1 MEILRFPGLGW
12 ELPISRVALSIGN
25 LDIYWYGVIIAVG
38 FGLGLWVYLS
48 HNRTCGIHPDE
59 GLDIILWA
67 MVGAIV
73 GARAYYVAFQ
83 WDNYKDNLKEIF
95 NLRGGGLAV
104 YGGIIGALIVAF
116 IVCRIKKL
124 PMLPVADAAFP
135 GVMLGQAIGR
145 WGNFFNMEAFGT
157 NTTLPWGMTSD
168 TISAYLSRHQAALA
182 AQGIMVDPTLP
193 VHPTFLYESLWNL
206 IGVAILLLWLF
217 PRRSYDGQITL
228 GYTAWYGLGRFFVE
242 GLRTDSLMWG
252 SVRVSQ
258 ALGGVLFIDEAY
270 ALYRGG
276 EDSFGLEAID
286 TLVKGIEDHRDD
298 LVVILAGYT
307 KEMQLFLS
315 ANSGLASRFPNQI
328 EFPDY
333 TGAELYKILC
343 SIARSKGYTLD
354 AACELPLVTYF
365 DRKQAEDAATNG
377 NGRMARNTLEKA
389 ILNQSKRLV
398 ADPDASLELLV
409 VGDFELE

>member
-1 MEILRFPGLGW
+1 MEVLRFPGLGW
-12 ELPISRVALSIGN
+12 EIPISRVAVSIGS
-25 LDIYWYGVIIAVG
+25 LEIYWYGVIIAVG

-48 HNRTCGIHPDE
+48 HNRRCGIHPDE
-59 GLDIILWA
+59 GLDIILWS
-67 MVGAIV
+67 MLGAIV

-83 WDNYKDNLKEIF
+83 WDHYKDNLKEIF
-95 NLRGGGLAV
+95 NLRGGGLAI

-116 IVCRIKKL
+116 IVCRSKKL

-168 TISAYLSRHQAALA
+168 TISNYLSRHQAALL
-182 AQGIMVDPTLP
+182 AQGVVVDPAMP

-206 IGVAILLLWLF
+206 IGVAVLLLWLF

-258 ALGGVLFIDEAY
+258 VLGGVLFIVAAGLMLVIFLWSRKPMTLEY
-270 ALYRGG
+270 IEG
-276 EDSFGLEAID
+276 EKKPRFVLRRYVD
-286 TLVKGIEDHRDD
+286 TE
-298 LVVILAGYT
+298 
-307 KEMQLFLS
+307 E
-315 ANSGLASRFPNQI
+315 SRQRM
-328 EFPDY
+328 
-333 TGAELYKILC
+333 AML
-343 SIARSKGYTLD
+343 
-354 AACELPLVTYF
+354 
-365 DRKQAEDAATNG
+365 DRKLAEKKNG
-377 NGRMARNTLEKA
+377 KKPTQPEEKEDEHER
-389 ILNQSKRLV
+389 K
-398 ADPDASLELLV
+398 DH
-409 VGDFELE
+409 

>member
-12 ELPISRVALSIGN
+12 EIPISRVAVSIGS
-25 LDIYWYGVIIAVG
+25 LEIYWYGVIIAVG

-48 HNRTCGIHPDE
+48 HNRSCGIHPDE
-59 GLDIILWA
+59 GLDIILWS
-67 MVGAIV
+67 MLGAIV

-83 WDNYKDNLKEIF
+83 WDHYKDNLKEIF
-95 NLRGGGLAV
+95 NLRGGGLAI

-116 IVCRIKKL
+116 IVCRSKKL

-168 TISAYLSRHQAALA
+168 TISNYLSRHQAALL
-182 AQGIMVDPTLP
+182 AQGVVVDPAIP

-206 IGVAILLLWLF
+206 IGVAVLLLWLF

-228 GYTAWYGLGRFFVE
+228 GYTAWYGFGRFFVE

-258 ALGGVLFIDEAY
+258 ALGGVLFIVAAGLMLAIFLWSRKPMTLEY
-270 ALYRGG
+270 IEG
-276 EDSFGLEAID
+276 EKKPRFVLRRYVD
-286 TLVKGIEDHRDD
+286 TE
-298 LVVILAGYT
+298 
-307 KEMQLFLS
+307 E
-315 ANSGLASRFPNQI
+315 SRQRM
-328 EFPDY
+328 
-333 TGAELYKILC
+333 AML
-343 SIARSKGYTLD
+343 
-354 AACELPLVTYF
+354 
-365 DRKQAEDAATNG
+365 DRKLAEKKNG
-377 NGRMARNTLEKA
+377 KKPTQPEEK
-389 ILNQSKRLV
+389 KDEHERK
-398 ADPDASLELLV
+398 DH
-409 VGDFELE
+409 

>member
-12 ELPISRVALSIGN
+12 EIPISRVAVSIGS
-25 LDIYWYGVIIAVG
+25 LEIYWYGVIIAVG

-48 HNRTCGIHPDE
+48 HNRRCGIHPDE
-59 GLDIILWA
+59 GLDIILWS
-67 MVGAIV
+67 MLGAIV

-83 WDNYKDNLKEIF
+83 WDHYKDNLKEIF
-95 NLRGGGLAV
+95 NLRGGGLAI

-116 IVCRIKKL
+116 IVCRSKKL

-168 TISAYLSRHQAALA
+168 TISNYLSRHQAALL
-182 AQGIMVDPTLP
+182 AQGVVVDPAMP

-206 IGVAILLLWLF
+206 IGVAVLLLWLF

-258 ALGGVLFIDEAY
+258 ALGGVLFIVAAGLMLAIFLWSRKPMTLEY
-270 ALYRGG
+270 IEG
-276 EDSFGLEAID
+276 EKKPRFVLRRYVD
-286 TLVKGIEDHRDD
+286 TEK
-298 LVVILAGYT
+298 
-307 KEMQLFLS
+307 
-315 ANSGLASRFPNQI
+315 SRQRM
-328 EFPDY
+328 
-333 TGAELYKILC
+333 AML
-343 SIARSKGYTLD
+343 
-354 AACELPLVTYF
+354 
-365 DRKQAEDAATNG
+365 DRKLAEKKNG
-377 NGRMARNTLEKA
+377 KKPAQPKEKEDEHER
-389 ILNQSKRLV
+389 K
-398 ADPDASLELLV
+398 DH
-409 VGDFELE
+409 

>member
-12 ELPISRVALSIGN
+12 EIPISRVAVSIGS
-25 LDIYWYGVIIAVG
+25 LEIYWYGVIIAVG

-48 HNRTCGIHPDE
+48 HNRSCGIHPDE
-59 GLDIILWA
+59 GLDIILWS
-67 MVGAIV
+67 MLGAIV

-95 NLRGGGLAV
+95 NLRGGGLAI

-116 IVCRIKKL
+116 IVCRSKKL

-168 TISAYLSRHQAALA
+168 TISNYLSRHQAALL
-182 AQGIMVDPTLP
+182 AQGVVVDPAMP

-206 IGVAILLLWLF
+206 IGVAVLLRWLF

-258 ALGGVLFIDEAY
+258 ALGGVLFIVAAGLMLAIFLWSRKPMTLEY
-270 ALYRGG
+270 IEG
-276 EDSFGLEAID
+276 EKKPRFVLRRYVD
-286 TLVKGIEDHRDD
+286 TE
-298 LVVILAGYT
+298 
-307 KEMQLFLS
+307 E
-315 ANSGLASRFPNQI
+315 SRQRM
-328 EFPDY
+328 
-333 TGAELYKILC
+333 AML
-343 SIARSKGYTLD
+343 
-354 AACELPLVTYF
+354 
-365 DRKQAEDAATNG
+365 DRKLAEKKNG
-377 NGRMARNTLEKA
+377 KKPTQPQEKEDEHER
-389 ILNQSKRLV
+389 K
-398 ADPDASLELLV
+398 DH
-409 VGDFELE
+409 

>member
-12 ELPISRVALSIGN
+12 EIPISRVAVSIGS
-25 LDIYWYGVIIAVG
+25 LEIYWYGVIIAVG

-48 HNRTCGIHPDE
+48 HNRSCGIHPDE
-59 GLDIILWA
+59 GLDIILWS
-67 MVGAIV
+67 MLGAIV

-83 WDNYKDNLKEIF
+83 WDHYKDNLKEIF
-95 NLRGGGLAV
+95 NLRGGGRAI

-116 IVCRIKKL
+116 IVCRSKKL

-168 TISAYLSRHQAALA
+168 TISNYLSRHQAALL
-182 AQGIMVDPTLP
+182 AQGVVVDPAMP

-206 IGVAILLLWLF
+206 IGVAVLLLWLF

-258 ALGGVLFIDEAY
+258 ALGGVLFIVAAGLMLAIFLWSRKPMTLEY
-270 ALYRGG
+270 IEG
-276 EDSFGLEAID
+276 EKKPRFVLRRYVD
-286 TLVKGIEDHRDD
+286 TE
-298 LVVILAGYT
+298 
-307 KEMQLFLS
+307 E
-315 ANSGLASRFPNQI
+315 SRQRM
-328 EFPDY
+328 
-333 TGAELYKILC
+333 AML
-343 SIARSKGYTLD
+343 
-354 AACELPLVTYF
+354 
-365 DRKQAEDAATNG
+365 DRKLAEKKNG
-377 NGRMARNTLEKA
+377 KKPTQPEEKEDEHER
-389 ILNQSKRLV
+389 K
-398 ADPDASLELLV
+398 DH
-409 VGDFELE
+409 

>member
-12 ELPISRVALSIGN
+12 EIPISRVAVSIGS
-25 LDIYWYGVIIAVG
+25 LEIYWYGVIIAVG

-48 HNRTCGIHPDE
+48 HNRSCGIHPDE
-59 GLDIILWA
+59 GLDIILWS
-67 MVGAIV
+67 MLGAIV

-83 WDNYKDNLKEIF
+83 WDHYKDNLKEIF
-95 NLRGGGLAV
+95 NLRGGGLAI

-116 IVCRIKKL
+116 IVCRSKKL

-168 TISAYLSRHQAALA
+168 TISNYLSHHQAALL
-182 AQGIMVDPTLP
+182 AQGVVVDPAMP

-206 IGVAILLLWLF
+206 IGVAVLLLWLF

-258 ALGGVLFIDEAY
+258 ALGGVLFIVAAGLMLAIFLWSRKPMTLEY
-270 ALYRGG
+270 IEG
-276 EDSFGLEAID
+276 EKKPRFVLRRYVD
-286 TLVKGIEDHRDD
+286 TE
-298 LVVILAGYT
+298 
-307 KEMQLFLS
+307 E
-315 ANSGLASRFPNQI
+315 SRQRM
-328 EFPDY
+328 
-333 TGAELYKILC
+333 AML
-343 SIARSKGYTLD
+343 
-354 AACELPLVTYF
+354 
-365 DRKQAEDAATNG
+365 DRKLAEKKNG
-377 NGRMARNTLEKA
+377 KKPTQPEEK
-389 ILNQSKRLV
+389 KDEHERK
-398 ADPDASLELLV
+398 DH
-409 VGDFELE
+409 

>member
-1 MEILRFPGLGW
+1 MEILRFPALGW
-12 ELPISRVALSIGN
+12 ELPINRVAFSIGG
-25 LDIYWYGVIIAVG
+25 LEIYWYGIIIAVG

-67 MVGAIV
+67 MIGAIV

-83 WDNYKDNLKEIF
+83 WDNYKDDLKEIF
-95 NLRGGGLAV
+95 NLRGGGLAI

-116 IVCRIKKL
+116 IVCRAKKL

-168 TISAYLSRHQAALA
+168 TISNYLSRHQASLL
-182 AQGIMVDPTLP
+182 AQGVTVDPSLP
-193 VHPTFLYESLWNL
+193 VHPTFLYESVWNL
-206 IGVAILLLWLF
+206 VGVAILLLWLF

-252 SVRVSQ
+252 SIRVSQ
-258 ALGGVLFIDEAY
+258 ALGGVLFLIGAGLMLFFFLQSRKPMTLEY
-270 ALYRGG
+270 IEGQKKPRFALTRYV
-276 EDSFGLEAID
+276 D
-286 TLVKGIEDHRDD
+286 TEESRQRIAMMDAKAAEKKHKNKQAKNPAQPGQKEEQHEREDH
-298 LVVILAGYT
+298 
-307 KEMQLFLS
+307 
-315 ANSGLASRFPNQI
+315 
-328 EFPDY
+328 
-333 TGAELYKILC
+333 
-343 SIARSKGYTLD
+343 
-354 AACELPLVTYF
+354 
-365 DRKQAEDAATNG
+365 
-377 NGRMARNTLEKA
+377 
-389 ILNQSKRLV
+389 
-398 ADPDASLELLV
+398 
-409 VGDFELE
+409 

>member
-59 GLDIILWA
+59 GLDVILWS

-95 NLRGGGLAV
+95 NLRGGGLAI

-258 ALGGVLFIDEAY
+258 ALGGVLFIVAAGLMLFIFLRGRKPMTLEYIEGQKKPRFTLGRYVDTKESRERIA
-270 ALYRGG
+270 ALDAKLAEKKNGKKPTQPEQKEEPHER
-276 EDSFGLEAID
+276 
-286 TLVKGIEDHRDD
+286 EDH
-298 LVVILAGYT
+298 
-307 KEMQLFLS
+307 
-315 ANSGLASRFPNQI
+315 
-328 EFPDY
+328 
-333 TGAELYKILC
+333 
-343 SIARSKGYTLD
+343 
-354 AACELPLVTYF
+354 
-365 DRKQAEDAATNG
+365 
-377 NGRMARNTLEKA
+377 
-389 ILNQSKRLV
+389 
-398 ADPDASLELLV
+398 
-409 VGDFELE
+409 

>member
-12 ELPISRVALSIGN
+12 EIPISRVAVSIGS
-25 LDIYWYGVIIAVG
+25 LEIYWYGVIIAVG

-48 HNRTCGIHPDE
+48 HNRSCGIHPDE
-59 GLDIILWA
+59 GLDIILWS
-67 MVGAIV
+67 MLGAIV

-83 WDNYKDNLKEIF
+83 WDHYKDNLKEIF
-95 NLRGGGLAV
+95 NLRGGGLAI

-116 IVCRIKKL
+116 IVCRSKKL

-168 TISAYLSRHQAALA
+168 TISNYLSRHQAALL
-182 AQGIMVDPTLP
+182 AQGVVVDPAMP

-206 IGVAILLLWLF
+206 IGVAVLLLWLF

-258 ALGGVLFIDEAY
+258 VLGGVLFIVAAGLMLAIFLWSRKPMTLEY
-270 ALYRGG
+270 IEG
-276 EDSFGLEAID
+276 EKKPRFVLRRYVD
-286 TLVKGIEDHRDD
+286 TE
-298 LVVILAGYT
+298 
-307 KEMQLFLS
+307 E
-315 ANSGLASRFPNQI
+315 SRQRM
-328 EFPDY
+328 
-333 TGAELYKILC
+333 AML
-343 SIARSKGYTLD
+343 
-354 AACELPLVTYF
+354 
-365 DRKQAEDAATNG
+365 DRKLAEKKNG
-377 NGRMARNTLEKA
+377 KKPTQPEEKEDEHER
-389 ILNQSKRLV
+389 K
-398 ADPDASLELLV
+398 DH
-409 VGDFELE
+409 

>member
-12 ELPISRVALSIGN
+12 EIPISRVAVSIGS
-25 LDIYWYGVIIAVG
+25 LEIYWYGVIIAVG

-48 HNRTCGIHPDE
+48 HNRSCGIHPDE
-59 GLDIILWA
+59 GLDIILWS
-67 MVGAIV
+67 MLGAIV

-83 WDNYKDNLKEIF
+83 WDHYKDNLKEIF
-95 NLRGGGLAV
+95 NLRGGGLAI

-116 IVCRIKKL
+116 IVCRSKKL

-168 TISAYLSRHQAALA
+168 TISNYLSRHQAALA
-182 AQGIMVDPTLP
+182 AQGVVVDPAMP

-206 IGVAILLLWLF
+206 IGVAVLLLWLF

-258 ALGGVLFIDEAY
+258 ALGGVLFIVAAGLMLAVFLWSRKPMTLEY
-270 ALYRGG
+270 IEG
-276 EDSFGLEAID
+276 EKKPRFVLRRYVD
-286 TLVKGIEDHRDD
+286 TE
-298 LVVILAGYT
+298 
-307 KEMQLFLS
+307 E
-315 ANSGLASRFPNQI
+315 SRQRM
-328 EFPDY
+328 
-333 TGAELYKILC
+333 AML
-343 SIARSKGYTLD
+343 
-354 AACELPLVTYF
+354 
-365 DRKQAEDAATNG
+365 DRKLAEKKNRKKPAQPE
-377 NGRMARNTLEKA
+377 EKEDEHER
-389 ILNQSKRLV
+389 K
-398 ADPDASLELLV
+398 DH
-409 VGDFELE
+409 

>member
-12 ELPISRVALSIGN
+12 EIPISRVAVSIGS
-25 LDIYWYGVIIAVG
+25 LEIYWYGVIIAVG

-48 HNRTCGIHPDE
+48 HNRSCGIHPDE
-59 GLDIILWA
+59 GLDIILWS
-67 MVGAIV
+67 MLGAIV

-83 WDNYKDNLKEIF
+83 WDHYKDNLKEIF
-95 NLRGGGLAV
+95 NLRGGGLAI

-116 IVCRIKKL
+116 IVCRSKKL

-168 TISAYLSRHQAALA
+168 TISNYLSRHQAALL
-182 AQGIMVDPTLP
+182 AQGVVVDPAMP
-193 VHPTFLYESLWNL
+193 VHPTFLYESIWNL
-206 IGVAILLLWLF
+206 IGVAVLLLWLF

-258 ALGGVLFIDEAY
+258 ALGGVLFIVAAGLMLAIFLWSRKPMTLEY
-270 ALYRGG
+270 IEG
-276 EDSFGLEAID
+276 EKKPRFVLRRYVD
-286 TLVKGIEDHRDD
+286 TE
-298 LVVILAGYT
+298 
-307 KEMQLFLS
+307 E
-315 ANSGLASRFPNQI
+315 SRQRM
-328 EFPDY
+328 
-333 TGAELYKILC
+333 AML
-343 SIARSKGYTLD
+343 
-354 AACELPLVTYF
+354 
-365 DRKQAEDAATNG
+365 DRKLAEKKNG
-377 NGRMARNTLEKA
+377 KKPTQPEEK
-389 ILNQSKRLV
+389 KDEHERK
-398 ADPDASLELLV
+398 DH
-409 VGDFELE
+409 

>member
-12 ELPISRVALSIGN
+12 EIPISRVAVSIGS
-25 LDIYWYGVIIAVG
+25 LEIYWYGVIIAVG

-48 HNRTCGIHPDE
+48 HNRSCGIHPDE
-59 GLDIILWA
+59 GLDIILWS
-67 MVGAIV
+67 MLGAIV

-83 WDNYKDNLKEIF
+83 WDHYKDNLKEIF
-95 NLRGGGLAV
+95 NLRGGGLAI

-116 IVCRIKKL
+116 IVCRSKKL

-168 TISAYLSRHQAALA
+168 TISNYLSRHQAALL
-182 AQGIMVDPTLP
+182 AQGVVVDPAMP

-206 IGVAILLLWLF
+206 IGVAVLLLWLF

-258 ALGGVLFIDEAY
+258 ALGGVLFIVAAGLMLAIFLWSRKPMTLEY
-270 ALYRGG
+270 IEG
-276 EDSFGLEAID
+276 EKKPRFVLRRYVD
-286 TLVKGIEDHRDD
+286 TE
-298 LVVILAGYT
+298 
-307 KEMQLFLS
+307 E
-315 ANSGLASRFPNQI
+315 SRQRM
-328 EFPDY
+328 
-333 TGAELYKILC
+333 AML
-343 SIARSKGYTLD
+343 
-354 AACELPLVTYF
+354 
-365 DRKQAEDAATNG
+365 DRKLAEKKNG
-377 NGRMARNTLEKA
+377 KKPTKPEEK
-389 ILNQSKRLV
+389 KDEHERK
-398 ADPDASLELLV
+398 DH
-409 VGDFELE
+409 

>member
-1 MEILRFPGLGW
+1 MEILRFPALGW
-12 ELPISRVALSIGN
+12 EIPINRVAVSIGN

-38 FGLGLWVYLS
+38 FGMGLWVYLS
-48 HNRTCGIHPDE
+48 HNRSCGIHPDE
-59 GLDIILWA
+59 GLDIILWS
-67 MVGAIV
+67 MLGAIV

-83 WDNYKDNLKEIF
+83 WDHYKDNLKEIF
-95 NLRGGGLAV
+95 NLRGGGLAI

-116 IVCRIKKL
+116 IVCRSKKL

-168 TISAYLSRHQAALA
+168 TISNYLSRHQAALL
-182 AQGIMVDPTLP
+182 AQGVVVDPAMP

-206 IGVAILLLWLF
+206 IGVAVLLLWLF

-258 ALGGVLFIDEAY
+258 ALGGVLFLAAAGLMLFIF
-270 ALYRGG
+270 LRGRKPMT
-276 EDSFGLEAID
+276 LEYIEGQKKPRFTLGRYVDTEESQQRMAAID
-286 TLVKGIEDHRDD
+286 AKLAEKKEKKPTEEPIKKEEQHEREDH
-298 LVVILAGYT
+298 
-307 KEMQLFLS
+307 
-315 ANSGLASRFPNQI
+315 
-328 EFPDY
+328 
-333 TGAELYKILC
+333 
-343 SIARSKGYTLD
+343 
-354 AACELPLVTYF
+354 
-365 DRKQAEDAATNG
+365 
-377 NGRMARNTLEKA
+377 
-389 ILNQSKRLV
+389 
-398 ADPDASLELLV
+398 
-409 VGDFELE
+409 

>member
-12 ELPISRVALSIGN
+12 EIPISRVAVSIGS
-25 LDIYWYGVIIAVG
+25 LEIYWYGVIIAVG

-48 HNRTCGIHPDE
+48 HNRSCGIHPDE
-59 GLDIILWA
+59 GLDIILWS
-67 MVGAIV
+67 MLGAIV

-83 WDNYKDNLKEIF
+83 WDHYKDNLKEIF
-95 NLRGGGLAV
+95 NLRGGGLAI

-116 IVCRIKKL
+116 IVCRSKKL

-168 TISAYLSRHQAALA
+168 TISNYLSRHQAALL
-182 AQGIMVDPTLP
+182 AQGVVVDPAMP

-206 IGVAILLLWLF
+206 IGVAVLLLWLF

-258 ALGGVLFIDEAY
+258 ALGGVLSIVAAGLMLAVFLWSRKPMTLEYIE
-270 ALYRGG
+270 G
-276 EDSFGLEAID
+276 EKKPRFVLRRYVD
-286 TLVKGIEDHRDD
+286 TE
-298 LVVILAGYT
+298 
-307 KEMQLFLS
+307 E
-315 ANSGLASRFPNQI
+315 SRQRM
-328 EFPDY
+328 
-333 TGAELYKILC
+333 AML
-343 SIARSKGYTLD
+343 
-354 AACELPLVTYF
+354 
-365 DRKQAEDAATNG
+365 DRKLAEKKNRKKPAQPE
-377 NGRMARNTLEKA
+377 EKEDEHER
-389 ILNQSKRLV
+389 K
-398 ADPDASLELLV
+398 DH
-409 VGDFELE
+409 

>member
-12 ELPISRVALSIGN
+12 EIPISRVAVSIGS
-25 LDIYWYGVIIAVG
+25 LEIYWYGVIIAVG

-48 HNRTCGIHPDE
+48 HNRSCGIHPDE
-59 GLDIILWA
+59 GLDIILWS
-67 MVGAIV
+67 MLGAIV

-83 WDNYKDNLKEIF
+83 WDHYKDNLKEIF
-95 NLRGGGLAV
+95 NLRGGGLAI
-104 YGGIIGALIVAF
+104 YGGIIGALIVAL
-116 IVCRIKKL
+116 IVCRSKKL

-168 TISAYLSRHQAALA
+168 TISNYLSRHQAALL
-182 AQGIMVDPTLP
+182 AQGVVVDPAMP

-206 IGVAILLLWLF
+206 IGVAVLLLWLF

-258 ALGGVLFIDEAY
+258 VLGGVLFIVAAGLMLAIFLWSRKPMTLEY
-270 ALYRGG
+270 IEG
-276 EDSFGLEAID
+276 EKKPRFVLRRYVD
-286 TLVKGIEDHRDD
+286 TE
-298 LVVILAGYT
+298 
-307 KEMQLFLS
+307 E
-315 ANSGLASRFPNQI
+315 SRQRM
-328 EFPDY
+328 
-333 TGAELYKILC
+333 AML
-343 SIARSKGYTLD
+343 
-354 AACELPLVTYF
+354 
-365 DRKQAEDAATNG
+365 DRKLAEKKNG
-377 NGRMARNTLEKA
+377 KEPAQPEEKEDEHER
-389 ILNQSKRLV
+389 K
-398 ADPDASLELLV
+398 DH
-409 VGDFELE
+409 

>member
-1 MEILRFPGLGW
+1 M
-12 ELPISRVALSIGN
+12 
-25 LDIYWYGVIIAVG
+25 IIAVG

-95 NLRGGGLAV
+95 NLRGGGLAI

-168 TISAYLSRHQAALA
+168 TISAYLSRHQAAGRPGHYGGSHPAGTSHLPIRELVEPYRCGDPA
-182 AQGIMVDPTLP
+182 A
-193 VHPTFLYESLWNL
+193 
-206 IGVAILLLWLF
+206 VAV
-217 PRRSYDGQITL
+217 PAPQ
-228 GYTAWYGLGRFFVE
+228 
-242 GLRTDSLMWG
+242 LRWPDHTG
-252 SVRVSQ
+252 
-258 ALGGVLFIDEAY
+258 
-270 ALYRGG
+270 LYRVVRSGPLLCGG
-276 EDSFGLEAID
+276 PA
-286 TLVKGIEDHRDD
+286 HR
-298 LVVILAGYT
+298 
-307 KEMQLFLS
+307 
-315 ANSGLASRFPNQI
+315 
-328 EFPDY
+328 
-333 TGAELYKILC
+333 
-343 SIARSKGYTLD
+343 
-354 AACELPLVTYF
+354 
-365 DRKQAEDAATNG
+365 
-377 NGRMARNTLEKA
+377 
-389 ILNQSKRLV
+389 
-398 ADPDASLELLV
+398 
-409 VGDFELE
+409 

>member
-12 ELPISRVALSIGN
+12 EIPISRVAVSIGS
-25 LDIYWYGVIIAVG
+25 LEIYWYGVIIAVG

-48 HNRTCGIHPDE
+48 HNRSCGIHPDE
-59 GLDIILWA
+59 GLDIILWS
-67 MVGAIV
+67 MLGAIV

-83 WDNYKDNLKEIF
+83 WDHYKDNLKEIF
-95 NLRGGGLAV
+95 NLRGGGLAI

-116 IVCRIKKL
+116 IVCRSKKL

-168 TISAYLSRHQAALA
+168 TISNYLSRHQAALL
-182 AQGIMVDPTLP
+182 AQGVMVDPSLP

-206 IGVAILLLWLF
+206 IGVAVLLLWLF

-258 ALGGVLFIDEAY
+258 ALGGVLFIVAAGLMLAIFLWSRKPMTLEY
-270 ALYRGG
+270 IEG
-276 EDSFGLEAID
+276 EKKPRFVLRRYVD
-286 TLVKGIEDHRDD
+286 TE
-298 LVVILAGYT
+298 
-307 KEMQLFLS
+307 E
-315 ANSGLASRFPNQI
+315 SRQRM
-328 EFPDY
+328 
-333 TGAELYKILC
+333 AML
-343 SIARSKGYTLD
+343 
-354 AACELPLVTYF
+354 
-365 DRKQAEDAATNG
+365 DRKLAEKKNG
-377 NGRMARNTLEKA
+377 KKPTQPEEK
-389 ILNQSKRLV
+389 KDEHERK
-398 ADPDASLELLV
+398 DH
-409 VGDFELE
+409 

>member
-12 ELPISRVALSIGN
+12 EIPISRVAVSIGS
-25 LDIYWYGVIIAVG
+25 LEIYWYGVIIAVG

-48 HNRTCGIHPDE
+48 HNRSCGIHPDE
-59 GLDIILWA
+59 GLDIILWS
-67 MVGAIV
+67 MLGAIV

-83 WDNYKDNLKEIF
+83 WDHYKDNLKEIF
-95 NLRGGGLAV
+95 NLRGGGLAI

-116 IVCRIKKL
+116 IVCRSKKL

-168 TISAYLSRHQAALA
+168 TISNYLSRHQAALL
-182 AQGIMVDPTLP
+182 AQGVVVDPAMP

-206 IGVAILLLWLF
+206 IGVAVLLLWLF

-258 ALGGVLFIDEAY
+258 ALGGVLFIVAAGLMLGIFLWSRKPMTLEY
-270 ALYRGG
+270 IEG
-276 EDSFGLEAID
+276 EKKPRFVLRRYVD
-286 TLVKGIEDHRDD
+286 TE
-298 LVVILAGYT
+298 
-307 KEMQLFLS
+307 E
-315 ANSGLASRFPNQI
+315 SRQRM
-328 EFPDY
+328 
-333 TGAELYKILC
+333 AML
-343 SIARSKGYTLD
+343 
-354 AACELPLVTYF
+354 
-365 DRKQAEDAATNG
+365 DRKLAEKKNG
-377 NGRMARNTLEKA
+377 KKPTQPQEKEDEHERK
-389 ILNQSKRLV
+389 NH
-398 ADPDASLELLV
+398 
-409 VGDFELE
+409 

>member
-1 MEILRFPGLGW
+1 MEVLRFPGLGW
-12 ELPISRVALSIGN
+12 EIPISRVAVSIGS
-25 LDIYWYGVIIAVG
+25 LEIYWYGVIIAVG

-48 HNRTCGIHPDE
+48 HNRSCGIHPDE
-59 GLDIILWA
+59 GLDIILWS
-67 MVGAIV
+67 MLGAIV

-83 WDNYKDNLKEIF
+83 WDHYKDNLKEIF
-95 NLRGGGLAV
+95 NLRGGGLAI

-116 IVCRIKKL
+116 IVCRSKKL

-168 TISAYLSRHQAALA
+168 TISNYLSRHQAALL
-182 AQGIMVDPTLP
+182 AQGVVVDPAMP

-206 IGVAILLLWLF
+206 IGVAVLLLWLF

-258 ALGGVLFIDEAY
+258 ALGGVLFIVAAGLMLFIFLRGRKPMTLEYIEGQKKPRFTLGRYVDTKESRERIA
-270 ALYRGG
+270 ALDAKLAEKKKNGKKPTQPEQKEEPHER
-276 EDSFGLEAID
+276 
-286 TLVKGIEDHRDD
+286 EDH
-298 LVVILAGYT
+298 
-307 KEMQLFLS
+307 
-315 ANSGLASRFPNQI
+315 
-328 EFPDY
+328 
-333 TGAELYKILC
+333 
-343 SIARSKGYTLD
+343 
-354 AACELPLVTYF
+354 
-365 DRKQAEDAATNG
+365 
-377 NGRMARNTLEKA
+377 
-389 ILNQSKRLV
+389 
-398 ADPDASLELLV
+398 
-409 VGDFELE
+409 

>member
-59 GLDIILWA
+59 GLDVILWA

-73 GARAYYVAFQ
+73 GARTYYVAFQ

-95 NLRGGGLAV
+95 NLRGGGLAI

-258 ALGGVLFIDEAY
+258 ALGGVLFIVAAGLMLFIFLRGRKPMTLEYIEGQKKPRFTLGRYVDTKESRERIA
-270 ALYRGG
+270 ALDAKLAEKKNGKKPTQPEQKEEPHER
-276 EDSFGLEAID
+276 
-286 TLVKGIEDHRDD
+286 EDH
-298 LVVILAGYT
+298 
-307 KEMQLFLS
+307 
-315 ANSGLASRFPNQI
+315 
-328 EFPDY
+328 
-333 TGAELYKILC
+333 
-343 SIARSKGYTLD
+343 
-354 AACELPLVTYF
+354 
-365 DRKQAEDAATNG
+365 
-377 NGRMARNTLEKA
+377 
-389 ILNQSKRLV
+389 
-398 ADPDASLELLV
+398 
-409 VGDFELE
+409 

>member
-12 ELPISRVALSIGN
+12 EIPISRVAVSIGS
-25 LDIYWYGVIIAVG
+25 LEIYWYGVIIAVG

-48 HNRTCGIHPDE
+48 HNRSCGIHPDE
-59 GLDIILWA
+59 GLDIILWS
-67 MVGAIV
+67 MLGAIV

-83 WDNYKDNLKEIF
+83 WDHYKDNLKEIF
-95 NLRGGGLAV
+95 NLRGGGLAI

-116 IVCRIKKL
+116 IVCRSKKL

-168 TISAYLSRHQAALA
+168 TISNYLSRHQAALL
-182 AQGIMVDPTLP
+182 AQGVVVDPAMP

-206 IGVAILLLWLF
+206 IGVAVLLLWLF

-258 ALGGVLFIDEAY
+258 ALGGVLFIVAAGLMLAIFLWSRKPMTLEY
-270 ALYRGG
+270 IEG
-276 EDSFGLEAID
+276 EKRPRFVLRRYVD
-286 TLVKGIEDHRDD
+286 TE
-298 LVVILAGYT
+298 
-307 KEMQLFLS
+307 E
-315 ANSGLASRFPNQI
+315 SRQRM
-328 EFPDY
+328 
-333 TGAELYKILC
+333 AML
-343 SIARSKGYTLD
+343 
-354 AACELPLVTYF
+354 
-365 DRKQAEDAATNG
+365 DRKLAEKKNG
-377 NGRMARNTLEKA
+377 KKPTQPEEKE
-389 ILNQSKRLV
+389 
-398 ADPDASLELLV
+398 D
-409 VGDFELE
+409 

>member
-12 ELPISRVALSIGN
+12 EIPISRVAVSIGS
-25 LDIYWYGVIIAVG
+25 LEIYWYGVIIAVG

-48 HNRTCGIHPDE
+48 HNRSCGIHPDE
-59 GLDIILWA
+59 GLDIILWS
-67 MVGAIV
+67 MLGAIV

-83 WDNYKDNLKEIF
+83 WDHYKDNLKEIF
-95 NLRGGGLAV
+95 NLRGGGLAI

-116 IVCRIKKL
+116 IVCRSKKL

-168 TISAYLSRHQAALA
+168 TISNYLSRHQAALA
-182 AQGIMVDPTLP
+182 AQGVVVDPAMP

-206 IGVAILLLWLF
+206 IGVAVLLLWLF

-258 ALGGVLFIDEAY
+258 ALGGVLFIVAAGLMLAIFLWSRKPMTLEY
-270 ALYRGG
+270 IEG
-276 EDSFGLEAID
+276 EKKPRFVLRRYVD
-286 TLVKGIEDHRDD
+286 TE
-298 LVVILAGYT
+298 
-307 KEMQLFLS
+307 E
-315 ANSGLASRFPNQI
+315 SRQRM
-328 EFPDY
+328 
-333 TGAELYKILC
+333 AML
-343 SIARSKGYTLD
+343 
-354 AACELPLVTYF
+354 
-365 DRKQAEDAATNG
+365 DRKLAEKKNG
-377 NGRMARNTLEKA
+377 KKPTQPEEK
-389 ILNQSKRLV
+389 KDEHERK
-398 ADPDASLELLV
+398 DH
-409 VGDFELE
+409 

>member
-12 ELPISRVALSIGN
+12 EIPISRVADSIGS
-25 LDIYWYGVIIAVG
+25 LEIYWYGVIIAVG

-48 HNRTCGIHPDE
+48 HNRSCGIHPDE
-59 GLDIILWA
+59 GLDIILWS
-67 MVGAIV
+67 MLGAIV

-83 WDNYKDNLKEIF
+83 WDHYKDNLKEIF
-95 NLRGGGLAV
+95 NLRGGGLAI

-116 IVCRIKKL
+116 IVCRSKKL

-168 TISAYLSRHQAALA
+168 TISNYLSRHQAALL
-182 AQGIMVDPTLP
+182 AQGVVVDPAMP

-206 IGVAILLLWLF
+206 IGVAVLLLWLF

-258 ALGGVLFIDEAY
+258 ALGGVLFIVAAGLMLAIFLWSRKPMTLEY
-270 ALYRGG
+270 IEG
-276 EDSFGLEAID
+276 EKKPRFVLRRYVD
-286 TLVKGIEDHRDD
+286 TE
-298 LVVILAGYT
+298 
-307 KEMQLFLS
+307 E
-315 ANSGLASRFPNQI
+315 SRQRM
-328 EFPDY
+328 
-333 TGAELYKILC
+333 AML
-343 SIARSKGYTLD
+343 
-354 AACELPLVTYF
+354 
-365 DRKQAEDAATNG
+365 DRKLAEKKNG
-377 NGRMARNTLEKA
+377 KKPTQPEEK
-389 ILNQSKRLV
+389 KDEHERK
-398 ADPDASLELLV
+398 DH
-409 VGDFELE
+409 

>member
-1 MEILRFPGLGW
+1 MEVLRFPGLGW
-12 ELPISRVALSIGN
+12 EIPISRVAVSIGS
-25 LDIYWYGVIIAVG
+25 LEIYWYGVIIAVG

-48 HNRTCGIHPDE
+48 HNRSCGIHPDE
-59 GLDIILWA
+59 GLDIILWS
-67 MVGAIV
+67 MLGAIV

-83 WDNYKDNLKEIF
+83 WDHYKENLKEIF
-95 NLRGGGLAV
+95 NLRGGGLAI

-116 IVCRIKKL
+116 IVCRSKKL

-168 TISAYLSRHQAALA
+168 TISNYLSRHQAALL
-182 AQGIMVDPTLP
+182 AQGVVVDPAMP

-206 IGVAILLLWLF
+206 IGVAVLLLWLF

-258 ALGGVLFIDEAY
+258 ALGGVLFIVAAGLMLAIFLWSRKPMTLEY
-270 ALYRGG
+270 IEG
-276 EDSFGLEAID
+276 EKKPRFVLRRYVD
-286 TLVKGIEDHRDD
+286 TE
-298 LVVILAGYT
+298 
-307 KEMQLFLS
+307 E
-315 ANSGLASRFPNQI
+315 SRQRM
-328 EFPDY
+328 
-333 TGAELYKILC
+333 AML
-343 SIARSKGYTLD
+343 
-354 AACELPLVTYF
+354 
-365 DRKQAEDAATNG
+365 DRKLAEKKNG
-377 NGRMARNTLEKA
+377 KKPTQPEEK
-389 ILNQSKRLV
+389 KDEHERK
-398 ADPDASLELLV
+398 DH
-409 VGDFELE
+409 

>member
-12 ELPISRVALSIGN
+12 EIPISRVAVSIGS
-25 LDIYWYGVIIAVG
+25 LEIYWYGVIIAVG

-48 HNRTCGIHPDE
+48 HNRSCGIHPDE
-59 GLDIILWA
+59 GLDIILWS
-67 MVGAIV
+67 MLGAIV
-73 GARAYYVAFQ
+73 GVRAYYVAFQ
-83 WDNYKDNLKEIF
+83 WDHYKDNLKEIF
-95 NLRGGGLAV
+95 NLRGGGLAI

-116 IVCRIKKL
+116 IVCRSKKL

-168 TISAYLSRHQAALA
+168 TISNYLSRHQAALL
-182 AQGIMVDPTLP
+182 AQGVVVDPAMP

-206 IGVAILLLWLF
+206 IGVAVLLLWLF

-258 ALGGVLFIDEAY
+258 ALGGALFIVAAGLMLAIFLWSRKPMTLEY
-270 ALYRGG
+270 IEG
-276 EDSFGLEAID
+276 EKKPRFVLRRYVD
-286 TLVKGIEDHRDD
+286 TE
-298 LVVILAGYT
+298 
-307 KEMQLFLS
+307 E
-315 ANSGLASRFPNQI
+315 SRQRM
-328 EFPDY
+328 
-333 TGAELYKILC
+333 AML
-343 SIARSKGYTLD
+343 
-354 AACELPLVTYF
+354 
-365 DRKQAEDAATNG
+365 DRKLAERKNG
-377 NGRMARNTLEKA
+377 KKPTQPQEKEDEHER
-389 ILNQSKRLV
+389 K
-398 ADPDASLELLV
+398 DH
-409 VGDFELE
+409 

>member
-12 ELPISRVALSIGN
+12 EIPISRVAVSIGS
-25 LDIYWYGVIIAVG
+25 LEIYWYGVIIAVG

-48 HNRTCGIHPDE
+48 HNRSCGIHPDE
-59 GLDIILWA
+59 GLDIILWS
-67 MVGAIV
+67 MLGAIV
-73 GARAYYVAFQ
+73 GARAYYVVFQ
-83 WDNYKDNLKEIF
+83 WDHYKDNLKEIF
-95 NLRGGGLAV
+95 NLRGGGLAI

-116 IVCRIKKL
+116 IVCRSKKL

-168 TISAYLSRHQAALA
+168 TISNYLSRHQAALL
-182 AQGIMVDPTLP
+182 AQGVVVDPAMP

-206 IGVAILLLWLF
+206 IGVAVLLLWLF

-258 ALGGVLFIDEAY
+258 VLGGVLFIVAAGLMLAIFLWSRKPMTLEY
-270 ALYRGG
+270 IEG
-276 EDSFGLEAID
+276 EKKPRFVLRRYVD
-286 TLVKGIEDHRDD
+286 TEESQQRMAML
-298 LVVILAGYT
+298 
-307 KEMQLFLS
+307 
-315 ANSGLASRFPNQI
+315 
-328 EFPDY
+328 
-333 TGAELYKILC
+333 
-343 SIARSKGYTLD
+343 
-354 AACELPLVTYF
+354 
-365 DRKQAEDAATNG
+365 DRKLAEKKNG
-377 NGRMARNTLEKA
+377 KKNGKKPAQPQEKEDEHER
-389 ILNQSKRLV
+389 K
-398 ADPDASLELLV
+398 DH
-409 VGDFELE
+409 

>member
-12 ELPISRVALSIGN
+12 EIPISRVAVSIGS
-25 LDIYWYGVIIAVG
+25 LEIYWYGVIIAVG

-48 HNRTCGIHPDE
+48 HNRSCGIHPDE
-59 GLDIILWA
+59 GLDIILWS
-67 MVGAIV
+67 MLGAIV

-83 WDNYKDNLKEIF
+83 WDHYKDNLKELF
-95 NLRGGGLAV
+95 NLRGGGLAI

-116 IVCRIKKL
+116 IVCRSKKL

-168 TISAYLSRHQAALA
+168 TISNYLSRHQAALL
-182 AQGIMVDPTLP
+182 AQGVVVDPAMP

-206 IGVAILLLWLF
+206 IGVAVLLLWLF

-258 ALGGVLFIDEAY
+258 VLGGVLFIVAAGLMLAIFLWSRKPMTLEY
-270 ALYRGG
+270 IEG
-276 EDSFGLEAID
+276 EKKPRFVLRRYVD
-286 TLVKGIEDHRDD
+286 TEENRQRMAML
-298 LVVILAGYT
+298 
-307 KEMQLFLS
+307 
-315 ANSGLASRFPNQI
+315 
-328 EFPDY
+328 
-333 TGAELYKILC
+333 
-343 SIARSKGYTLD
+343 
-354 AACELPLVTYF
+354 
-365 DRKQAEDAATNG
+365 DRKLAEKKNG
-377 NGRMARNTLEKA
+377 KKPTQPQEKEDEHER
-389 ILNQSKRLV
+389 K
-398 ADPDASLELLV
+398 DH
-409 VGDFELE
+409 

>member
-12 ELPISRVALSIGN
+12 EIPISRVAVSIGS
-25 LDIYWYGVIIAVG
+25 LEIYWYGVIIAVG

-48 HNRTCGIHPDE
+48 HNRSCGIHPDE
-59 GLDIILWA
+59 GLDIILWS
-67 MVGAIV
+67 MLGAIV

-83 WDNYKDNLKEIF
+83 WDHYKDNLKEIF
-95 NLRGGGLAV
+95 NLRGGGLAI

-116 IVCRIKKL
+116 IVCRSKKL

-168 TISAYLSRHQAALA
+168 TISNYLSRHQAALL
-182 AQGIMVDPTLP
+182 AQGVVVDPAMP

-206 IGVAILLLWLF
+206 IGVAVLLLWLF

-258 ALGGVLFIDEAY
+258 ALGGVLFIVAAGLMLAIFLWSRKPMTLEY
-270 ALYRGG
+270 IEG
-276 EDSFGLEAID
+276 EKKPRFVLRRYVD
-286 TLVKGIEDHRDD
+286 TE
-298 LVVILAGYT
+298 
-307 KEMQLFLS
+307 E
-315 ANSGLASRFPNQI
+315 SRQRM
-328 EFPDY
+328 
-333 TGAELYKILC
+333 AML
-343 SIARSKGYTLD
+343 
-354 AACELPLVTYF
+354 
-365 DRKQAEDAATNG
+365 DRKLAEKKNG
-377 NGRMARNTLEKA
+377 KKPTQPEEK
-389 ILNQSKRLV
+389 KDEHERK
-398 ADPDASLELLV
+398 DH
-409 VGDFELE
+409 

>member
-1 MEILRFPGLGW
+1 MAWG
-12 ELPISRVALSIGN
+12 
-25 LDIYWYGVIIAVG
+25 Y
-38 FGLGLWVYLS
+38 WVYLS

-95 NLRGGGLAV
+95 NLRGGGLAI

-182 AQGIMVDPTLP
+182 AQALWWIPPCRYIPPSYTRACGTLSVWRSCCCGCSRAAATNARSHWAIPP
-193 VHPTFLYESLWNL
+193 VRW
-206 IGVAILLLWLF
+206 GA
-217 PRRSYDGQITL
+217 
-228 GYTAWYGLGRFFVE
+228 FFGE
-242 GLRTDSLMWG
+242 GLRTDS
-252 SVRVSQ
+252 
-258 ALGGVLFIDEAY
+258 
-270 ALYRGG
+270 
-276 EDSFGLEAID
+276 
-286 TLVKGIEDHRDD
+286 
-298 LVVILAGYT
+298 
-307 KEMQLFLS
+307 
-315 ANSGLASRFPNQI
+315 
-328 EFPDY
+328 
-333 TGAELYKILC
+333 
-343 SIARSKGYTLD
+343 
-354 AACELPLVTYF
+354 
-365 DRKQAEDAATNG
+365 
-377 NGRMARNTLEKA
+377 
-389 ILNQSKRLV
+389 
-398 ADPDASLELLV
+398 
-409 VGDFELE
+409 

>member
-1 MEILRFPGLGW
+1 MEILRFPALGW
-12 ELPISRVALSIGN
+12 EIPINRVAFSIGN

-38 FGLGLWVYLS
+38 FGMGLWVYLS
-48 HNRTCGIHPDE
+48 HNRSCGIHPDE

-73 GARAYYVAFQ
+73 CARAYYVAFQ

-95 NLRGGGLAV
+95 NLRGGGLAI

-116 IVCRIKKL
+116 VVCRIKKL

-168 TISAYLSRHQAALA
+168 TIAAYLSRHQAALA
-182 AQGIMVDPTLP
+182 AQGVMVDPTLP

-258 ALGGVLFIDEAY
+258 ALGGVLFLAAAGLMLFIF
-270 ALYRGG
+270 LRGRKPMT
-276 EDSFGLEAID
+276 LEYIEGQKKPRFTLGRYVDTEESQQRMAAID
-286 TLVKGIEDHRDD
+286 AKLAEKKEKKPTEEPIKKEEQHEREDH
-298 LVVILAGYT
+298 
-307 KEMQLFLS
+307 
-315 ANSGLASRFPNQI
+315 
-328 EFPDY
+328 
-333 TGAELYKILC
+333 
-343 SIARSKGYTLD
+343 
-354 AACELPLVTYF
+354 
-365 DRKQAEDAATNG
+365 
-377 NGRMARNTLEKA
+377 
-389 ILNQSKRLV
+389 
-398 ADPDASLELLV
+398 
-409 VGDFELE
+409 

>member
-12 ELPISRVALSIGN
+12 EIPISRVAVSIGS
-25 LDIYWYGVIIAVG
+25 LEIYWYGVIIAVG

-48 HNRTCGIHPDE
+48 HNRSCGIHPDE
-59 GLDIILWA
+59 GLDIILWS
-67 MVGAIV
+67 MLGAIV

-83 WDNYKDNLKEIF
+83 WDHYKDNLKEIF
-95 NLRGGGLAV
+95 NLRGGGLAI

-116 IVCRIKKL
+116 IVCRSKKL

-168 TISAYLSRHQAALA
+168 TISNYLSRHQAALL
-182 AQGIMVDPTLP
+182 AQGVVVDPAMP

-206 IGVAILLLWLF
+206 IGVAVLLLWLF

-252 SVRVSQ
+252 NVRVSQ
-258 ALGGVLFIDEAY
+258 ALGGVLFIVAAGLMLAIFLWSRKPMTLEY
-270 ALYRGG
+270 IEG
-276 EDSFGLEAID
+276 EKKPRFVLRRYVD
-286 TLVKGIEDHRDD
+286 TE
-298 LVVILAGYT
+298 
-307 KEMQLFLS
+307 E
-315 ANSGLASRFPNQI
+315 SRQRM
-328 EFPDY
+328 
-333 TGAELYKILC
+333 AML
-343 SIARSKGYTLD
+343 
-354 AACELPLVTYF
+354 
-365 DRKQAEDAATNG
+365 DRKLAEKKNG
-377 NGRMARNTLEKA
+377 KKPTQPEEKEDEHER
-389 ILNQSKRLV
+389 K
-398 ADPDASLELLV
+398 DH
-409 VGDFELE
+409 

>member
-12 ELPISRVALSIGN
+12 EIPISRVAVSIGS
-25 LDIYWYGVIIAVG
+25 LEIYWYGVIIAVG

-48 HNRTCGIHPDE
+48 HNRSCGIHPDE
-59 GLDIILWA
+59 GLDIILWS
-67 MVGAIV
+67 MLGAIV

-83 WDNYKDNLKEIF
+83 WDHYKDNLKEIF
-95 NLRGGGLAV
+95 NLRGGGLAI

-116 IVCRIKKL
+116 IVCRSKKL

-168 TISAYLSRHQAALA
+168 TISNYLSRHQAALL
-182 AQGIMVDPTLP
+182 AQGVVVDPAMP

-206 IGVAILLLWLF
+206 IGVAVLLLWLF

-258 ALGGVLFIDEAY
+258 VLGGVLFIVAAGLMLAIFLWSRKPMTLEY
-270 ALYRGG
+270 IEG
-276 EDSFGLEAID
+276 EKKPRFVLRRYVD
-286 TLVKGIEDHRDD
+286 TEENRQRMAML
-298 LVVILAGYT
+298 
-307 KEMQLFLS
+307 
-315 ANSGLASRFPNQI
+315 
-328 EFPDY
+328 
-333 TGAELYKILC
+333 
-343 SIARSKGYTLD
+343 
-354 AACELPLVTYF
+354 
-365 DRKQAEDAATNG
+365 DRKLAEKKNG
-377 NGRMARNTLEKA
+377 KKPTQPQEKEDEHER
-389 ILNQSKRLV
+389 K
-398 ADPDASLELLV
+398 DH
-409 VGDFELE
+409 